1 MKTFYPR
8 IYKDVEASYP
18 HPKKTMYRVS
28 IGEEEWNGSFV
39 QVIKV
44 QMVYDGIVAGR
55 KSPSYPVGTD
65 DYKRVSDEIHSLITR
80 YEEQKQKVV
89 CIPAKP
95 SVTIPYSQYIALLL
109 KIPHGYIVR
118 ESDIEAFFK
127 DVYQTDSF
135 RFNDAHRPIH
145 TKGGESI
152 PYWRVVGKGGRV
164 TIGRS
169 WADRENKVQLLNA
182 EGVETEEFGN
192 GLVRV
197 SDYKRY
203 LFDLTTVSAK
213 EIVNTP
219 DTDQTPW
226 EALLEYIFEADHLQ
240 SIPDQLLIKMARM
253 KPLPSQSTN
262 TIYAREKIRQEL
274 QRRKLNL

>member
-8 IYKDVEASYP
+8 THIDIEASPP
-18 HPKKTMYRVS
+18 HPPKTMYRVS
-28 IGEEEWNGSFV
+28 IGEEEWNGNYV
-39 QVIKV
+39 KVVKV
-44 QMVYDGIVAGR
+44 QMMYDGMAAGR

-65 DYKRVSDEIHSLITR
+65 DHKRVAGAIDELLR
-80 YEEQKQKVV
+80 NYVEEKKQVIF
-89 CIPAKP
+89 IPAKP
-95 SVTIPYSQYIALLL
+95 SVAIPYSQYIALVL
-109 KIPHGYIVR
+109 KIPRGRIVR
-118 ESDIEAFFK
+118 DTDIDAFFK
-127 DVYQTDSF
+127 GAYNTE
-135 RFNDAHRPIH
+135 RFHFSDAYRPTQ
-145 TKGGESI
+145 TKGGETI

-164 TIGRS
+164 TIERS
-169 WADRENKVQLLNA
+169 LAEREKKVLLLNA

-226 EALLEYIFEADHLQ
+226 EALLEYMFEADHLQ

-262 TIYAREKIRQEL
+262 TIYVREKIQQEL